1 MRTEPLAA
9 LALALVLATSGCYS
23 TCDGSELFAR
33 AAEGELAA
41 IHELGELGDPRVPS
55 THARVRAIREAFP
68 VLAPF
73 LEDEDP
79 KVRLVAT
86 EALRRLA
93 QRRPDIYRIHG
104 GDLLDRPLT
113 DADPEIRWRAA
124 WALGRVEQTGPALRA
139 AAADP
144 DERVAERAVWAL
156 GRARDEEA
164 VPALIESLGRGGRV
178 AAQATRALR
187 RVTGLRFDDPEEWQR
202 WAREAPPPRRPPD
215 SEPESESEPE
225 SDPDEP

>member
-1 MRTEPLAA
+1 MRTELLAA
-9 LALALVLATSGCYS
+9 LAVALGLGASGCYS

-33 AAEGELAA
+33 AAEGELEA
-41 IHELGELGDPRVPS
+41 IHELGELGDPRIPS

-73 LEDEDP
+73 LSDEDP
-79 KVRLVAT
+79 EVRLVAT

-124 WALGRVEQTGPALRA
+124 WALGRVERTRPALRA

-164 VPALIESLGRGGRV
+164 VPALVEALGRGGRV
-178 AAQATRALR
+178 AAQASRALR
-187 RVTGLRFDDPEEWQR
+187 RVTGLRFESPDEWRR
-202 WAREAPPPRRPPD
+202 WAGEPPPRPEPSD
-215 SEPESESEPE
+215 SESGSE
-225 SDPDEP
+225 